1 MKDVLFDI
9 FNQPLNQWPTN
20 FTDWLHNLTVE
31 QWQNTHGF
39 NVAETEDDYKH
50 YARQSLETY
59 CEWLE
64 EAKLLE
70 AY

>member
-1 MKDVLFDI
+1 LVIDCTD
-9 FNQPLNQWPTN
+9 TDGDA
-20 FTDWLHNLTVE
+20 DWLHNLTVE

-39 NVAETEDDYKH
+39 NVSETEDDYKH

-64 EAKLLE
+64 EAGLIE